1 MRPVSPSFSELKME
15 RIQVHDC
22 NANEELAQ
30 APTCIARLGHP
41 SGLPVM
47 AGSLETAQELDLLH
61 KIDCTQIQDFL
72 IFHAM
77 SSDQFRQ
84 LLSHDGPANA
94 YGLASGC

>member
-1 MRPVSPSFSELKME
+1 
-15 RIQVHDC
+15 
-22 NANEELAQ
+22 
-30 APTCIARLGHP
+30 
-41 SGLPVM
+41 
-47 AGSLETAQELDLLH
+47 LH